1 MSNLFKVKKG
11 VKEREQQPEASNNTA
26 LRLIETVSAVY
37 AISQMRTV
45 GEVDEV
51 EEGRMNKKWIGKVAR
66 FARD

>member
-37 AISQMRTV
+37 VISQMRTA
-45 GEVDEV
+45 GEV
-51 EEGRMNKKWIGKVAR
+51 EEGRMNRKWVGKVAR